1 MRCPASSS
9 PSSATSAKA
18 TSSRTTA
25 HLWGSSSSPNPVSA
39 PSVGVQQDSSSARRW
54 GSSSSPTPSSLHL
67 SAHRK
72 TPHLLV
78 FGAAATAA
86 PRPHLRSI
94 RQHAARLLIHSLSG
108 QQQLPDPVSAP
119 SIGALQD
126 SSSWSYGS
134 AVDSA
139 LTKLSR
145 WAGII

>member
-1 MRCPASSS
+1 MWCPASSS
-9 PSSATSAKA
+9 PSSATSARA
-18 TSSRTTA
+18 TSSRATA
-25 HLWGSSSSPNPVSA
+25 HLRGSSSSSNPVSA
-39 PSVGVQQDSSSARRW
+39 PSVGVQQDSSSAHCW
-54 GSSSSPTPSSLHL
+54 GSSSSPTPSSLHP

-72 TPHLLV
+72 TPRPLV
-78 FGAAATAA
+78 FGAAAAT
-86 PRPHLRSI
+86 PRPRLRSI
-94 RQHAARLLIHSLSG
+94 RRRAARLLVHSLLG
-108 QQQLPDPVSAP
+108 QQQFPDPVSAP